1 MGVAVGWHR
10 AGKLGK
16 CGGEEGLT
24 NSRLWG

>member
-1 MGVAVGWHR
+1 MGVAVDWQC

-24 NSRLWG
+24 NSILWG